1 MKVLLTGGAG
11 FIGIHTA
18 VELCSAGHDPIILDD
33 FSNSCPEAV
42 RRAEELVGRELPLYR
57 GDAGDAEL
65 LDRIFSEN
73 KVDAVIHFAGYKAVG
88 ESVQK
93 PLDYYRNNID
103 SAVQV
108 LAAME
113 RAGVD
118 NFIFSSSATVYGSSG
133 TSPLSEEVG
142 RGSCSNPYGWTKWM
156 IEQIATDAA
165 VARDSLSVVLLRYFN
180 PIGAHPSGRIGEMP
194 NGIPNNLMPY
204 ITQVAVGKRER
215 LSVFG
220 DDYDTPDGTCIRD
233 YIHVVD
239 LARGHVCAL
248 EYCAAHKGTEIFN
261 LGTGK
266 GYSVLDVVHAFE
278 QASGAPLPYV
288 IAPRRAGD
296 LPTLYSDPSKAERV
310 LGWHAEY
317 GIADMC
323 RDGWN
328 WQHNNPEGYTG

>member
-1 MKVLLTGGAG
+1 M
-11 FIGIHTA
+11 
-18 VELCSAGHDPIILDD
+18 
-33 FSNSCPEAV
+33 
-42 RRAEELVGRELPLYR
+42 
-57 GDAGDAEL
+57 
-65 LDRIFSEN
+65 
-73 KVDAVIHFAGYKAVG
+73 
-88 ESVQK
+88 QK

-142 RGSCSNPYGWTKWM
+142 RGSCSNPYGWIKWM

-233 YIHVVD
+233 
-239 LARGHVCAL
+239 
-248 EYCAAHKGTEIFN
+248 
-261 LGTGK
+261 
-266 GYSVLDVVHAFE
+266 
-278 QASGAPLPYV
+278 
-288 IAPRRAGD
+288 
-296 LPTLYSDPSKAERV
+296 
-310 LGWHAEY
+310 
-317 GIADMC
+317 
-323 RDGWN
+323 
-328 WQHNNPEGYTG
+328 

>member
-204 ITQVAVGKRER
+204 IARVAAGQLDK
-215 LSVFG
+215 LTIFG
-220 DDYDTPDGTCIRD
+220 DDYPTPDGTCRRD
-233 YIHVVD
+233 YLHVVD
-239 LARGHVCAL
+239 LAKGHLKAIDYAM
-248 EYCAAHKGTEIFN
+248 EHTGAEAFN
-261 LGTGK
+261 LGTGHAV
-266 GYSVLDVVHAFE
+266 SVLELVNTFMEATGVNV
-278 QASGAPLPYV
+278 PYV
-288 IAPRRAGD
+288 IGPRREGD
-296 LPTLYSDPSKAERV
+296 LPQMWADTHKAETI
-310 LGWHAEY
+310 LGWKAEKTV
-317 GIADMC
+317 ADMC
-323 RDGWN
+323 RDSWN
-328 WQHNNPEGYTG
+328 FVCSVKKQ